1 MGAVAISVAAVAVS
15 GKKLTRFATLSGYPV
30 TMENAPQ
37 VIAHFSALRR
47 RRLACVIAAVPVAG
61 FTGDPFYL
69 VAGWCAAP
77 VLMACALR
85 KAPRSPL
92 QEVPPPAGAY
102 PVSVSRSVWLIAV
115 AAAVA
120 AALHLLLPEGLP
132 DRLIPGLVSHAAVAV
147 AAGAAVTLA
156 GRGLRARTQD
166 PAARALRAWS
176 ARNVHLAG
184 SAVVLASV
192 LLIPGETPWDE
203 PPASSAAP
211 GTAPGPA
218 SFRTI
223 RRHEPPACPFL
234 DGAVGSCPYWQV
246 NGQPF
251 PQAAAYVVTA
261 GGAPE
266 RAPFA
271 VAPDRRAVV
280 YLHAETRRLTYQD
293 ARVTRP
299 LTAPLPDAEVPAVA
313 FHGRRVALTGSGVR
327 IIDTRTWASLA
338 IPGARAVHDVNDAG
352 VVVSEGRWIRVLDAD
367 GRRRMRLPYGG
378 GKDSY
383 HLRRDGRRLAVVR
396 WATAQAETY
405 DAATGARLSAVTF
418 RFPGDDTLEK
428 VLGWTKDGRFLVRSS
443 YRERSYFLDLA
454 TGRLHRR

>member
-1 MGAVAISVAAVAVS
+1 M
-15 GKKLTRFATLSGYPV
+15 
-30 TMENAPQ
+30 
-37 VIAHFSALRR
+37 
-47 RRLACVIAAVPVAG
+47 
-61 FTGDPFYL
+61 
-69 VAGWCAAP
+69 
-77 VLMACALR
+77 
-85 KAPRSPL
+85 
-92 QEVPPPAGAY
+92 
-102 PVSVSRSVWLIAV
+102 SVSRRAWLAAA

-120 AALHLLLPEGLP
+120 AALHLLLSEDLSG
-132 DRLIPGLVSHAAVAV
+132 RLVPGLASHAAVAV
-147 AAGAAVTLA
+147 AVAAVVTLA
-156 GRGLRARTQD
+156 DRGLRAPVQD

-192 LLIPGETPWDE
+192 LLIPGGRPWDE
-203 PPASSAAP
+203 PPASVAAP
-211 GTAPGPA
+211 RTTEAEPA

-223 RRHEPPACPFL
+223 RRYEPPTCPFL
-234 DGAVGSCPYWQV
+234 EDAVTPCPYWQV
-246 NGQPF
+246 NGRPF
-251 PQAAAYVVTA
+251 PQAAAYVVRA

-266 RAPFA
+266 KAPFA

-280 YLHAETRRLTYQD
+280 YLHAESRRLTYQD
-293 ARVTRP
+293 ARGTRP
-299 LTAPLPDAEVPAVA
+299 LTGPLPDAEVPGVA
-313 FHGRRVALTGSGVR
+313 FHGRRVALTGTGVR